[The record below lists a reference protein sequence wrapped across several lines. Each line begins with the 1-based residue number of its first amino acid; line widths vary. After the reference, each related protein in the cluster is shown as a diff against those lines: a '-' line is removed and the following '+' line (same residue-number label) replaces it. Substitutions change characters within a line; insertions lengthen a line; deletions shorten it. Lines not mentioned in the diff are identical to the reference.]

1 MRTIAFKFLAIVC
14 ALYVS
19 GAHWCALQAF
29 AWTGMLVSR
38 AQTATVSEAVRTTFD
53 GDHPC
58 ALCQAVEEAQQ
69 REKENESARLAEAL
83 AKVNF
88 LRPAALAVPAPTSEA
103 IVFHERVTLA
113 CPRVDAPPSPP
124 PKLA

>member
-1 MRTIAFKFLAIVC
+1 MRSIAFKFLAVVC

-19 GAHWCALQAF
+19 GAHWCALQTF

-38 AQTATVSEAVRTTFD
+38 AQTSTVTEAVATTFD

-58 ALCQAVEEAQQ
+58 ALCQAVEEAQK
-69 REKENESARLAEAL
+69 REKENDSALLVEAL
-83 AKVNF
+83 AKMSY
-88 LRPAALAVPAPTSEA
+88 LRPAALDVPAPTSEA
-103 IVFHERVTLA
+103 VIFRERVTLV
-113 CPRVDAPPSPP
+113 CPRVDTPPSPP

>member
-1 MRTIAFKFLAIVC
+1 MRSIAFKFLAVVC

-38 AQTATVSEAVRTTFD
+38 AQATTVSEAVATTFD

-58 ALCQAVEEAQQ
+58 ALCQAVEDAQQ
-69 REKENESARLAEAL
+69 REKENDSALLLEAL
-83 AKVNF
+83 AKVSY
-88 LRPAALAVPAPTSEA
+88 LRPAALAVPMPTSEA
-103 IVFHERVTLA
+103 MIFCERVRLV
-113 CPRVDAPPSPP
+113 CPRVDAPPLPP